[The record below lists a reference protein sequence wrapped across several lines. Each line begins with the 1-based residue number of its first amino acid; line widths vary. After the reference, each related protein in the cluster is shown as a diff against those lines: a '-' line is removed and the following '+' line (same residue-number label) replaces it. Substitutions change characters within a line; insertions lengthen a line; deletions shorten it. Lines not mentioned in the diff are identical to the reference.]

1 MASLKDEH
9 RCFIIDQLACFGTLD
24 EIEKG
29 LKEVFQIDVP
39 KSTILRYD
47 PTTVQGSQELGEK
60 WKLLFAA
67 RRKTFLDDVSTIPV
81 ATQAG
86 RLRMLNDIARQAKNK
101 GNLKMA
107 LVAMEQAAKDMGG
120 MFMRQ
125 PAKPGSSD
133 PGEGNGNTSDADAEA
148 AERST
153 RVDALVDSARARRD
167 RDAAAQG
174 TEGADAAPNAAG

>member
-9 RCFIIDQLACFGTLD
+9 RCFIINQLACFGTLD

-29 LKEVFQIDVP
+29 LKEVFLIDVP

-60 WKLLFAA
+60 WKQLFAA

-86 RLRMLNDIARQAKNK
+86 RLRMLNDIARQAKTK

-107 LVAMEQAAKDMGG
+107 LVAMEQAAKDIGG
-120 MFMRQ
+120 MFVRQ
-125 PAKPGSSD
+125 PLKDDPAPLPSADKPTAFD
-133 PGEGNGNTSDADAEA
+133 P
-148 AERST
+148 T
-153 RVDALVDSARARRD
+153 RLTPEEVTELDRLYEKASA
-167 RDAAAQG
+167 G
-174 TEGADAAPNAAG
+174 PVAPPVAS